1 MDTAPCTGGRIEG
14 WLVVAFDVGTEVVAA
29 LIAMLAAPLAA
40 AVTWRFT
47 KRKQDADTNTS
58 YAQAANVS
66 VETMLAVV
74 NQLRQEVEDLARE
87 NAQLRVE
94 IARLSKLVKELG
106 GST

>member
-1 MDTAPCTGGRIEG
+1 MAI
-14 WLVVAFDVGTEVVAA
+14 DVGTEVIAA
-29 LIAMLAAPLAA
+29 IIAMLAAPLAA
-40 AVTWRFT
+40 TVTWRFT
-47 KRKQDADTNTS
+47 KRKTDADTNTS

-94 IARLSKLVKELG
+94 IARLAKLVRELG
-106 GST
+106 GSL